1 MTNYLDGKILIS
13 PPKMRDWRFAKSL
26 VYIWKHDVS
35 GAGGVI
41 VNKKVNTPSFDTV
54 CLQGKIK
61 KNPDVNPPI
70 FYGGPVMTNLV
81 GCLHSLDYKLA
92 TTNSDMNK
100 IGFTLDKTII
110 EDIAVGKGPS
120 KYILTVGFSSW
131 GAGQLET
138 ELESAPPRPKTGSW
152 LILDYDIEI
161 LFGPKLNTQWQDA
174 LANCVAKTTKN
185 LTDKVFKNKS

>member
-1 MTNYLDGKILIS
+1 MTTYLDGKILIS

-41 VNKKVNTPSFDTV
+41 VNKKVATPSFDTV

-61 KNPDVNPPI
+61 KNPDVNPTI

-100 IGFTLDKTII
+100 IVSMLYLHVH
-110 EDIAVGKGPS
+110 E
-120 KYILTVGFSSW
+120 
-131 GAGQLET
+131 
-138 ELESAPPRPKTGSW
+138 
-152 LILDYDIEI
+152 
-161 LFGPKLNTQWQDA
+161 
-174 LANCVAKTTKN
+174 
-185 LTDKVFKNKS
+185 